1 MNTYWIACTVF
12 MTVCAIA
19 CIWLFVKA
27 KKEHDCAMWTLRAT
41 DDLMCRAVEI
51 LQRVDKDVDRLKVD
65 VEKAK
70 REIDAAKDDIE
81 TALHQTDTLKQRVN
95 ELTEYACKN
104 IDKLTIGVWELKK
117 RAGMDAWDTE
127 PEDAQVIMPEGA
139 SPVDTDWNVK
149 CHARHC
155 APRKTAPIDWEDE
168 GE

>member
-41 DDLMCRAVEI
+41 DDLMCRAVKI
-51 LQRVDKDVDRLKVD
+51 LQDVDKDVDRLKAD
-65 VEKAK
+65 VCALKNRDADA
-70 REIDAAKDDIE
+70 REII
-81 TALHQTDTLKQRVN
+81 
-95 ELTEYACKN
+95 
-104 IDKLTIGVWELKK
+104 
-117 RAGMDAWDTE
+117 
-127 PEDAQVIMPEGA
+127 PEDAREIMPEDA
-139 SPVDTDWNVK
+139 SPVSTDWDVK
-149 CHARHC
+149 CSARHC